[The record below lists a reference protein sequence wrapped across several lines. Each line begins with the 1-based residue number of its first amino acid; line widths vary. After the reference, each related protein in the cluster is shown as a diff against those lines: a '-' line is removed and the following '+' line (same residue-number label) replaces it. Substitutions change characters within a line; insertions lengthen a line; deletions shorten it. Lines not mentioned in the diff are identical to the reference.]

1 MHVIGSDIL
10 YSSIAAVG
18 GGFFVGAFFPQKKEV
33 KEQ

>member
-1 MHVIGSDIL
+1 M
-10 YSSIAAVG
+10 SIEHLGPAAATIG